1 MSRIKSL
8 TAWEILDS
16 RGHPTLRAEVE
27 LESGARGM
35 AAAPAGASTGRRE
48 AKELRDADTQRYG
61 GRGVLKAV
69 DNVNTVIARALIG
82 AEASDQPVV
91 DGKLRELDGT
101 PIKERLGANAIVA
114 VSLAIVRAA
123 AKDAGQPLYRY
134 LAAGHAVSLPVPML
148 NVLNGG
154 QHALG
159 GVDFQEFM
167 VVPLG
172 APTFPEAVRWAS
184 EVYHALGRLLH
195 DRGQSTAVGDEGGYA
210 PQLAKNEDALQL
222 LVQAIQNAGYRPRE
236 DVALALDPASSGLY
250 ENGRYEL
257 RREGASLGSEDMVA
271 LYEDWVGRYPICS
284 IEDGLAEDDWDGWSL
299 LSQRLGSRV
308 QLVGDDIF
316 VTNPDIIRRG
326 IEERVANAVLIKPNQ
341 IGTLTE
347 TRQAI
352 DTARAAGW
360 RTVISHRSG
369 ETDDSTIADIAV
381 GLALGQIKSGAPAR
395 GERVAKY
402 NRLLE
407 IARELGSE
415 ARYEGPA
422 ALARSS

>member
-1 MSRIKSL
+1 MSRIASVS
-8 TAWEILDS
+8 AWEILDS
-16 RGHPTLRAEVE
+16 RGHPTLRVAVQ
-27 LESGARGM
+27 LESGAVGI

-48 AKELRDADTQRYG
+48 AKELRDGDPRRYG
-61 GRGVLKAV
+61 GRGVLAAIT
-69 DNVNTVIARALIG
+69 NVVEVIAPALIG
-82 AEASDQPVV
+82 TDPADQAAI
-91 DGKLRELDGT
+91 DARLCELDGT
-101 PIKERLGANAIVA
+101 PAKEKLGANATVA
-114 VSLAIVRAA
+114 VSLATAKATAA
-123 AKDAGQPLYRY
+123 ESGQPLYRH
-134 LAAGHAVSLPVPML
+134 LGDGHAVSLPVPQL

-167 VVPLG
+167 LVPLG
-172 APTFPEAVRWAS
+172 APSFSEAIRWAS
-184 EVYHALGRLLH
+184 EVYHALGSLLH
-195 DRGQSTAVGDEGGYA
+195 ERGQSTAVGDEGGYA
-210 PQLAKNEDALQL
+210 PRLARNEDALQL
-222 LVQAIQNAGYRPRE
+222 LVEAIEKAGYRPGD

-257 RREGASLGSEDMVA
+257 RREGTTLSSEEMVA
-271 LYEDWVGRYPICS
+271 LYERWLDRYPICS
-284 IEDGLAEDDWDGWSL
+284 IEDGLAEDDWAGWRQL
-299 LSQRLGSRV
+299 NERLGARV
-308 QLVGDDIF
+308 QLIGDDIF
-316 VTNPDIIRRG
+316 VTNPAIIRQG
-326 IEERVANAVLIKPNQ
+326 IDQRVANAVLIKPNQ

-395 GERVAKY
+395 GERLAKY
-402 NRLLE
+402 NRLIE

-415 ARYEGPA
+415 ARYEGRA
-422 ALARSS
+422 AFAPCG